1 MEFSCIV
8 RQRILPTR
16 TNPMPPCCPAL
27 DPMLE
32 APASGQTPSRE
43 RGAGACP
50 GRRAAPVQGRT
61 RVAAEGTTIASGGGL
76 TDRYAAALYAHADD
90 AHALDQVVGEME
102 NLGHM
107 IDASADFR
115 RLLESP
121 LIDLTEARKAALA
134 VLEQSGFG
142 KPVRDFV
149 GVVATNRRLRQLREI
164 VSAFARLVAERR
176 GIITAH
182 VASAHPLSD
191 VQRQQLRARLI
202 EAGYGNVN
210 IHESVEPDLLGG
222 LVVRVGAR
230 LYDTSLKSRLQR
242 LQYAMK
248 GAA

>member
-1 MEFSCIV
+1 M
-8 RQRILPTR
+8 
-16 TNPMPPCCPAL
+16 
-27 DPMLE
+27 
-32 APASGQTPSRE
+32 APSGTSGGTSG
-43 RGAGACP
+43 GA
-50 GRRAAPVQGRT
+50 
-61 RVAAEGTTIASGGGL
+61 TTIASGGGL
-76 TDRYAAALYAHADD
+76 VDRYAAALYSHADD
-90 AHALDQVVGEME
+90 QHALDAVVGEME
-102 NLGHM
+102 ALGQL

-121 LIDLTEARKAALA
+121 LIDVNHATRAALA
-134 VLEQSGFG
+134 VLGQEGFG

-149 GVVATNRRLRQLREI
+149 GVVAANRRLRELRDI
-164 VSAFARLVAERR
+164 VRAFAALVAQRR
-176 GIITAH
+176 GIVTAH
-182 VASAHPLSD
+182 VATAHPLTD

-222 LVVRVGAR
+222 LVVRIGAR

>member
-1 MEFSCIV
+1 M
-8 RQRILPTR
+8 PTV
-16 TNPMPPCCPAL
+16 TPPL
-27 DPMLE
+27 
-32 APASGQTPSRE
+32 STPT
-43 RGAGACP
+43 P
-50 GRRAAPVQGRT
+50 KTV
-61 RVAAEGTTIASGGGL
+61 
-76 TDRYAAALYAHADD
+76 
-90 AHALDQVVGEME
+90 HALDEVVAQME
-102 NLGHM
+102 QLGRM

-121 LIDLTEARKAALA
+121 LIDVNQSTKAAQA
-134 VLEQSGFG
+134 VLEQEGFG

-149 GVVATNRRLRQLREI
+149 GVIAANRRLRNLREI
-164 VSAFARLVAERR
+164 VSAFARLVADRR

-191 VQRQQLRARLI
+191 LQRQQLRARLI

-210 IHESVEPDLLGG
+210 ISESVEPDLLGG